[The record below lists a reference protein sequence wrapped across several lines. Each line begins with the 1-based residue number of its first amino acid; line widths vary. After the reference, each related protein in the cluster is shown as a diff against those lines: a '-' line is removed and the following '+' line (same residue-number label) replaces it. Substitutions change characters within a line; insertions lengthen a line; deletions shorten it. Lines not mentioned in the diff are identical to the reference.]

1 MIDVLA
7 AITRRPKMRQL
18 LEILLRQTLVDL
30 FTDTTKE
37 QEVLLH
43 EEKR

>member
-30 FTDTTKE
+30 FTDTKE